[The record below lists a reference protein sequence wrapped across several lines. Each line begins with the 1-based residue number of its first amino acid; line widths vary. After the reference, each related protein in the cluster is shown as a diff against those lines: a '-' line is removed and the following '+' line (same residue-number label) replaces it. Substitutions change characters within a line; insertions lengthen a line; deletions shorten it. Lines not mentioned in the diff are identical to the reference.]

1 MLNQIRIKIVIKR
14 NANSDIHKMFT
25 DLIDSE
31 KGRRTLGIIPSFI
44 TVADEVAYG
53 HNFEIGNMERIDP
66 E

>member
-1 MLNQIRIKIVIKR
+1 
-14 NANSDIHKMFT
+14 MFP

-53 HNFEIGNMERIDP
+53 RNFEIGNMERIDP